1 VRSAKP
7 CTARDSRYAV
17 ETVWARVHK
26 IDRVKPQPDG
36 SAIVVVEDE
45 RNAAAMTRIPGL
57 STVIAVARVLNA
69 KRVLE
74 SKFGGKGEVRYATAA
89 SMPSHLIDA
98 IVRAGGIVTDSTAER
113 VRVPASPGALSS
125 VIDSAMNELAHY
137 VRTNVSAS
145 TIKEALDKVEANRR
159 KAPLDRE
166 QNPAAYWTA
175 VFELAAL
182 AGELSR
188 PQGGMWIETKEVPV
202 PFAIRVASGKIAM
215 PAKAAMRIVEGVS
228 FPEESMTD
236 TPPT

>member
-1 VRSAKP
+1 
-7 CTARDSRYAV
+7 
-17 ETVWARVHK
+17 VWARVHK
-26 IDRVKPQPDG
+26 IDRIKPQPDG

-45 RNAAAMTRIPGL
+45 RNAAMMSRVPGL

-69 KRVLE
+69 RRVLE

-89 SMPSHLIDA
+89 NPPSFLLDA
-98 IVRAGGIVTDSTAER
+98 IVRAGGIVTDSTADR
-113 VRVPASPGALSS
+113 VKVPAAPGAVSS
-125 VIDSAMNELAHY
+125 VIDHAMNELAHY
-137 VRTNVSAS
+137 ARTNVGAS

-166 QNPAAYWTA
+166 QHPAAYWTA
-175 VFELAAL
+175 VFELSAL

-188 PQGGMWIETKEVPV
+188 SQGGMWIETKEMPV
-202 PFAIRVASGKIAM
+202 PFAIRVTSGKVAM
-215 PAKAAMRIVEGVS
+215 PARAAMRIVEGVS